1 MREIIDKKAPRRR
14 EMKIET
20 YRSAPFVDR
29 EEEIEFFVDWFNEV
43 PQRILFVYGPKSS
56 GKTAVISYVVDNY
69 LLKRKK
75 KFWVKYFNL
84 RETLISSYET
94 FLDAFFVEVD
104 EGESESGGKIGIN
117 VLGFKAEVYQKIK
130 KKQLNLFKVFL
141 EEIEKIVKGKKRCVI
156 IVDEIQKLRDVYME
170 NGNGEREL
178 LKEFLNFCVS
188 LTKERHLSHV
198 VILTSNTVFIERIYN
213 DAKMKETS
221 EFKKVDHLER
231 EKTEKWLK
239 EEGLRDE
246 EVNLVWEYLGGSISR
261 ILKMLRYYRK
271 GKDLKEYLER
281 ERWLAYTEIVDYLTD
296 FEEEQQRV
304 FKEVAE
310 NIVKKGFYSLENIT
324 KAKKKLL
331 QKWAEK
337 EILFYDPLELKVT
350 GTSRIYEKGMELLL
364 KGGNFY
370 G

>member
-1 MREIIDKKAPRRR
+1 
-14 EMKIET
+14 
-20 YRSAPFVDR
+20 
-29 EEEIEFFVDWFNEV
+29 
-43 PQRILFVYGPKSS
+43 
-56 GKTAVISYVVDNY
+56 
-69 LLKRKK
+69 
-75 KFWVKYFNL
+75 
-84 RETLISSYET
+84 
-94 FLDAFFVEVD
+94 
-104 EGESESGGKIGIN
+104 
-117 VLGFKAEVYQKIK
+117 
-130 KKQLNLFKVFL
+130 
-141 EEIEKIVKGKKRCVI
+141 
-156 IVDEIQKLRDVYME
+156 
-170 NGNGEREL
+170 
-178 LKEFLNFCVS
+178 
-188 LTKERHLSHV
+188 
-198 VILTSNTVFIERIYN
+198 
-213 DAKMKETS
+213 
-221 EFKKVDHLER
+221 LER